1 MKRELKLA
9 KQTEFG
15 DSKVDVYR
23 WDDDIF
29 MTVEQLA
36 QALEYSSKSGIEKI
50 IQRNDYLNGIEF
62 STTDKLSAVDGK
74 EREVTLLTE
83 DGIYEITML
92 SKKPKAREFRHFIRR
107 LLKGLRKGEL
117 TIMPSY
123 QINDPIQRA
132 KRWIEEEEHRRLL
145 EGEVLQLND
154 KIDEYEPKVRYVDE
168 ILSSTDTMSIT
179 QIAKDYGLSGRRLNQ
194 ILHERGIQYKVNN
207 QWVLYAK
214 YAGAGYTKS
223 HTHRYEKGEGRIGTN
238 IQTVWTQKGR
248 LLIHNTLESIGIIA
262 EVDKD
267 E

>member
-1 MKRELKLA
+1 MGNFSVSIKL
-9 KQTEFG
+9 FG
-15 DSKVDVYR
+15 
-23 WDDDIF
+23 
-29 MTVEQLA
+29 
-36 QALEYSSKSGIEKI
+36 
-50 IQRNDYLNGIEF
+50 
-62 STTDKLSAVDGK
+62 TD
-74 EREVTLLTE
+74 
-83 DGIYEITML
+83 
-92 SKKPKAREFRHFIRR
+92 
-107 LLKGLRKGEL
+107 
-117 TIMPSY
+117 
-123 QINDPIQRA
+123 
-132 KRWIEEEEHRRLL
+132 
-145 EGEVLQLND
+145 D

-223 HTHRYEKGEGRIGTN
+223 HTHRYEKVAGRIGTN